1 MISINDESGLVAT
14 WSRQLGRPLP
24 GGDSLRPS
32 RVEVAAGSPLFQQGD
47 PVTSVFFIVSGIVK
61 LTYTSRDGVER
72 IKSFLSAP
80 QLVGSLAAIAT
91 EVPSPFRAIAV
102 TDISVERYLSDD
114 LLRLTHEHH
123 EWSLALN
130 QFLLSFAERKERREE
145 QFLTMTAEERY
156 RAVAEAEPELVAT
169 VTQRELAAYLGVT
182 PEGLNRII
190 KRSAR

>member
-1 MISINDESGLVAT
+1 M
-14 WSRQLGRPLP
+14 
-24 GGDSLRPS
+24 
-32 RVEVAAGSPLFQQGD
+32 
-47 PVTSVFFIVSGIVK
+47 
-61 LTYTSRDGVER
+61 
-72 IKSFLSAP
+72 
-80 QLVGSLAAIAT
+80 VGSLAAIAT

-130 QFLLSFAERKERREE
+130 QFLLSFAERRRKHREE

-156 RAVAEAEPELVAT
+156 GAVAEAEPELVAT
-169 VTQRELAAYLGVT
+169 VTQRSTTYLGIS